1 MIHRKTELSAVPYME
16 PYSSTRFPYL
26 ESYGSIKLYK
36 TVSIMENEGSVDAI
50 VLQNESHQIALT
62 ESCTDKSAPDK
73 NAQVKSAPDKSA
85 QTKAPQT
92 KAPQTK
98 PPQTKPPQTKAPILH
113 SHKRPSQKRPF
124 YTVISAPMQ
133 NVLLIL

>member
-62 ESCTDKSAPDK
+62 KSCTDKSAPDK

-85 QTKAPQT
+85 PDKTAPDKT
-92 KAPQTK
+92 APDK
-98 PPQTKPPQTKAPILH
+98 
-113 SHKRPSQKRPF
+113 
-124 YTVISAPMQ
+124 SAHFTQ
-133 NVLLIL
+133 S